1 MMVTDEYIP
10 SQLMLVSHDRIAQY
24 WEDFGHISFYQR
36 VDLDALM
43 KM

>member
-1 MMVTDEYIP
+1 MP
-10 SQLMLVSHDRIAQY
+10 SQLILISHDRVAQY

-36 VDLDALM
+36 VDIGELL